1 MKGFPRSLCQQIYSV
16 NINEIPYEG
25 LMAFNSDFLQKTKR
39 TAQHY
44 AA

>member
-1 MKGFPRSLCQQIYSV
+1 MKGFPHSLCQQIYSV
-16 NINEIPYEG
+16 NINEFPYEK
-25 LMAFNSDFLQKTKR
+25 LMALNSDFLQKTKG